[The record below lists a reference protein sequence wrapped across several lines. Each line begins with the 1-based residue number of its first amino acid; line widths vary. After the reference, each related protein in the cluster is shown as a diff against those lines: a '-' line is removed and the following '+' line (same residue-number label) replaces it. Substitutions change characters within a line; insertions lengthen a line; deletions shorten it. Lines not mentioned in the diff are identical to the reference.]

1 MCLTEP
7 LHILP
12 PSLYEEMDLCVLDIM
27 RTASKVMSHILLCLP
42 TTSEADFGGM
52 AVECEVSHKY
62 SITFCSSVTYVSKGA
77 V

>member
-1 MCLTEP
+1 MCLTKP

-12 PSLYEEMDLCVLDIM
+12 PSLYEEMDLCVLAIM

-52 AVECEVSHKY
+52 AVKNEPFHQY
-62 SITFCSSVTYVSKGA
+62 STTFCCCLMDDSRGA